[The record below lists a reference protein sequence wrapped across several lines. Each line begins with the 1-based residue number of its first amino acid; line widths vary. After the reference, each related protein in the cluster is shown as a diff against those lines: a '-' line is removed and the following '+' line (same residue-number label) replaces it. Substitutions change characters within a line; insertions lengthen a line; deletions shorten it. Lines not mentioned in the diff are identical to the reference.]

1 MPLDAASVK
10 AGFVAG
16 QRSMLAAIEREH
28 EAFKV
33 ELQETQ
39 RQLGAV
45 TAVLHELRAAMN
57 ERNTARVDL
66 VRPYRERA
74 IERA

>member
-1 MPLDAASVK
+1 MRGGAISCEAGLMPLDAASVK

-45 TAVLHELRAAMN
+45 TACCMN
-57 ERNTARVDL
+57 CA
-66 VRPYRERA
+66 PP
-74 IERA
+74 